1 MAFSFDKMT
10 KLVKEISMRLQYKMC
25 QNKTNAQE
33 QKLENKFY
41 TEKEFFFQK
50 IDQQKPII
58 LEQKTAAVIWENKK
72 NYFPKYQEKNLP
84 QTPEETKSKNKKSV
98 EGYLR
103 LASDYSSED
112 FKATENIDKEN
123 YVHLISSAAE
133 IIKNDFFVDDKLTFE
148 EWFIGDE
155 FFDQDL
161 LVIDEKRWILFLIM
175 FLFENVSKKLE

>member
-1 MAFSFDKMT
+1 
-10 KLVKEISMRLQYKMC
+10 MRKQ
-25 QNKTNAQE
+25 
-33 QKLENKFY
+33 
-41 TEKEFFFQK
+41 
-50 IDQQKPII
+50 
-58 LEQKTAAVIWENKK
+58 K

-133 IIKNDFFVDDKLTFE
+133 IIKNDFFVEDKLTFE
-148 EWFIGDE
+148 E
-155 FFDQDL
+155 
-161 LVIDEKRWILFLIM
+161 
-175 FLFENVSKKLE
+175 